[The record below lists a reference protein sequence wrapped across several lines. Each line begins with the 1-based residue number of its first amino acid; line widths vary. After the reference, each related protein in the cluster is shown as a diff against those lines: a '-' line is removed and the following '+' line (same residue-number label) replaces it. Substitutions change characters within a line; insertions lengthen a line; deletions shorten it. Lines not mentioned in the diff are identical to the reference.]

1 VVRPLADGITFPVLL
16 DREHIVSELLAISN
30 VPTVLWIDEQDRIA
44 RANANEFGSDLFT
57 EFTGVESEDHKALV
71 RAWVRDGV
79 LPATADAV
87 DDVGDLDEDEVRAR
101 LHFRLAAHLR
111 RAGDEAGA
119 SRHFDAAIALAPFD
133 FTIARAAMPLRGG
146 NPFGEEFFVLY
157 EQWKAAGSPYHG
169 KAQRL
174 KN

>member
-1 VVRPLADGITFPVLL
+1 MLL

-57 EFTGVESEDHKALV
+57 EFTGVKSEGHKDLV

-87 DDVGDLDEDEVRAR
+87 QDVGDLDDDEVRAR
-101 LHFRLAAHLR
+101 LHFRLAAHLLR
-111 RAGDEAGA
+111 MGDEAGA

-146 NPFGEEFFVLY
+146 NPFGDEFFVLY

-169 KAQRL
+169 KAQPL